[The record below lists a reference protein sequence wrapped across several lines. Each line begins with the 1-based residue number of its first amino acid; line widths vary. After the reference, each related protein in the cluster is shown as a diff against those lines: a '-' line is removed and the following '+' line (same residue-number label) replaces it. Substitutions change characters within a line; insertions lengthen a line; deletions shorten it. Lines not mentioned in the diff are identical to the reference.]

1 MGGDLSIEFIPQ
13 SDQPTGKAGQ
23 SVVQASTFSDIFL
36 IGPAKMV
43 FEGEMEL

>member
-1 MGGDLSIEFIPQ
+1 
-13 SDQPTGKAGQ
+13 
-23 SVVQASTFSDIFL
+23 VQANTFSDIFL